1 MSTTYIH
8 IIFIY
13 TSFLQL
19 AFIVHEDITM
29 TRLDLAAPPSETRL
43 ETLWLN
49 VTAAG
54 GRSAIIGGVY
64 RPPDGAAT
72 AEISALQSQ
81 LLEIC
86 RLGKPWY
93 LLGDTNLD
101 LLRPERHE
109 VAAY

>member
-1 MSTTYIH
+1 MRGGGI
-8 IIFIY
+8 
-13 TSFLQL
+13 

-49 VTAAG
+49 VTAAD

-72 AEISALQSQ
+72 SEISALQSQ

-93 LLGDTNLD
+93 IPPG
-101 LLRPERHE
+101 RHQSGP
-109 VAAY
+109 VATRET